1 MAASTC
7 EGVIMSLEQH
17 QHGQLCDL
25 QQTSTSKGKPG
36 SARGAASS
44 MALLCLVDVMGDK
57 MCNGVE
63 STSSN
68 SNWYKGWTME
78 SRQERR
84 EVKTA
89 GDILL
94 V

>member
-1 MAASTC
+1 MFSC
-7 EGVIMSLEQH
+7 VIRNKAQQVRESLDQ
-17 QHGQLCDL
+17 
-25 QQTSTSKGKPG
+25 PG
-36 SARGAASS
+36 ERAHPWL
-44 MALLCLVDVMGDK
+44 LLCLVDVMGDK

-89 GDILL
+89 RDILL